1 MGRPTLEQVAARAG
15 VSRATVS
22 RVINGNKN
30 VAERIRLVVERA
42 VEELGYVPNTA
53 ARSLVTQRT
62 GSFGLVVSEPPSR
75 LFSDDPYFAGVA
87 RGVSQQLDAA
97 NRQLV
102 LMMVSQ
108 PDSHQRIERY
118 VAGGHVDGVMLVS
131 AHGADPLPGALQRMG
146 VHVVCGG
153 RQLAGVEVPYVDVDN
168 VAASRAAVEH
178 LVGIGRR
185 RIATIAGPQDMV
197 AGIDRLAG
205 YRLALPDREE
215 IVAVGDFTRESGDR
229 AMRLLLAEEP
239 RLDAVF
245 VASDMMAEG
254 ALHALRR
261 VGMTVPGDVAVVS
274 FDNKPSSAYTDPPLT
289 TVDNPVVGMGSA
301 MARMLL
307 DLDEGNPVAHR
318 VVLPS
323 RLVVRE
329 SA

>member
-42 VEELGYVPNTA
+42 VEELRYVPNTA